1 MSAGHVLQSALPL
14 SVKTAARPGHV
25 VQPGRADR
33 PQHHRRVG
41 LRPASGIHTTDRGER
56 QQRPLRFVGGDQPPT
71 KPCQCTQI
79 LCSTI
84 DSVSRFGAV
93 GQRGVDPA
101 SSDPIGGLH
110 RPQAASPRFRKAVHR
125 LASGGEHR
133 RSRGSGQGSLATKVY
148 QHRTRDGCAV
158 RSVAAAGGV
167 LRDCPHGNQ
176 RLGHQEET
184 LAHDARIAEQ
194 PCHFGA
200 VEQVPVRAGA
210 LDPEAIGQPE
220 QRHQRAPREP
230 AHERQQ
236 LWLSIGKCL

>member
-1 MSAGHVLQSALPL
+1 MSAGHVLQSALAL

-41 LRPASGIHTTDRGER
+41 LRPASGIHTTERGER
-56 QQRPLRFVGGDQPPT
+56 QQRPLRVVGGDQPPT
-71 KPCQCTQI
+71 EPCQCTQI

-148 QHRTRDGCAV
+148 RHRHAGWLRSSVSRRCWRRAERLPARQSETWSSGRNARSRCAH
-158 RSVAAAGGV
+158 RRTALPFRRG
-167 LRDCPHGNQ
+167 
-176 RLGHQEET
+176 
-184 LAHDARIAEQ
+184 
-194 PCHFGA
+194 
-200 VEQVPVRAGA
+200 RAGTSPGWCA
-210 LDPEAIGQPE
+210 
-220 QRHQRAPREP
+220 
-230 AHERQQ
+230 
-236 LWLSIGKCL
+236 